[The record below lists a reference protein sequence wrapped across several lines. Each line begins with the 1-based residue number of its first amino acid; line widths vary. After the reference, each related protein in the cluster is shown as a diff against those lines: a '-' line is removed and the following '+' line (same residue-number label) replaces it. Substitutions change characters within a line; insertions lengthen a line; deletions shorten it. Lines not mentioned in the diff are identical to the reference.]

1 MTKIALVGEAWGDEE
16 LRGFQQFKVP
26 TPFVGAAG
34 KELDRLLEDAGISR
48 RECFVTN
55 VLNLHPPQNKL
66 EFLCLSKK
74 EVGSGYHLSPI
85 KQGKYLRQEYLPELD
100 RLKEELL
107 RVRPNVVVALGNTA
121 CWALLR
127 NSGITKL
134 RGTVCESA
142 IIPGL
147 KVLPTYHPSAI
158 LHQYELRAVT
168 VIDLIK
174 AKRESNF
181 PEINVFPREIHV
193 AEDLVDLCHIERL
206 YCEDDRETSLDIE
219 TLNHQI
225 SCIGFSHDITRAHV
239 IPFIHLGRPGGNYWQ
254 DPTLER
260 HAWLTTAAICR
271 SNSAK
276 IGQNGLF
283 DLTHLLQT
291 YGISVPRYSEDT
303 MLLHHA
309 LQPELP
315 KSLGFLGSVYCNE
328 RAWKNLRPKYSE
340 KLKRD
345 E

>member
-1 MTKIALVGEAWGDEE
+1 MTTIALVGEAWGGEE
-16 LRGFQQFKVP
+16 ARGFQQFGIP
-26 TPFVGAAG
+26 TPFVGPAG
-34 KELDRLLEDAGISR
+34 KELDRLLEDAGLHR
-48 RECFVTN
+48 RDCYVTN
-55 VLNLHPPQNKL
+55 VLNLHPQENKL
-66 EFLCLSKK
+66 ESLCLSKK
-74 EVGSGYHLSPI
+74 EVGAGYRLPAL
-85 KQGKYLRQEYLPELD
+85 KQGKYLAPKYLPELD

-107 RVRPNVVVALGNTA
+107 RVRPNLVVALGNTA

-134 RGTVCESA
+134 RGTVCESTLV
-142 IIPGL
+142 PGL

-174 AKRESNF
+174 AKRESGF

-193 AEDLVDLCHIERL
+193 AEDTYDLHEIEQI
-206 YCEDDRETSLDIE
+206 YCYDQRETSLDIE
-219 TLNHQI
+219 TLHHQI

-239 IPFIHLGRPGGNYWQ
+239 IPFIHLGRPGGNYW
-254 DPTLER
+254 DTAGKER
-260 HAWLTTAAICR
+260 LAWLTVKAICA

-283 DLTHLLQT
+283 DLTHLWQT
-291 YGISVPRYSEDT
+291 YGISIPKYSEDT